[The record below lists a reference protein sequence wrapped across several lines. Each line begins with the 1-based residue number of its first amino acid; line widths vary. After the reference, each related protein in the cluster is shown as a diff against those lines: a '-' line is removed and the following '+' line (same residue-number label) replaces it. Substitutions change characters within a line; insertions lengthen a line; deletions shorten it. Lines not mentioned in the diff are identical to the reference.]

1 MMSQITDVVAYG
13 SRLPGEE
20 YIMKIGFW
28 LILGAF
34 VVGLIWTF
42 VGKFTKGD
50 DDD

>member
-1 MMSQITDVVAYG
+1 MTNQITDVLAYG
-13 SRLPGEE
+13 SHLPGEE
-20 YIMKIGFW
+20 YIMKFGFW

-42 VGKFTKGD
+42 VGKFRKD